1 MKKIYKTA
9 ISVLISCAMLINS
22 SAAFAVEGT
31 AGKKNDNREFVTME
45 AEQTA
50 GYLATYIA
58 QYEPDLGAEYAQY
71 PSKEYTDTYRTD
83 VLYYGLSKDGK
94 EYKALNNN
102 KAILSPEGCSKLG
115 SPSLF
120 RKPNGT
126 YGLVAAIDNTSD
138 QIIIY
143 DSDNLLYFY
152 NQRRLRLN
160 NTGIIVKNPMVKYNE
175 ETSLYD
181 IFWEGG
187 DGKSYVTTTEDLLQ
201 VSEPTETTYKKA
213 SVDAVLPDYAVRE
226 EASVFELTQDEY
238 DRIEK
243 KFGKLHSVSVD
254 VNDISVKTGEEVV
267 LSDKVD
273 VVYSDG
279 SKTSMGIDWNTNGLN
294 LKNLAAGEYTVTGT
308 INATTDYNSPL
319 ASYRADPYAVYDEEK
334 DVYYFTG
341 SNLNEKSASGGG
353 AYDSIVIRQADT
365 INDITDA
372 EEVEIWRNETAPDG
386 TKVTGWF
393 WAPEIH
399 KIGGKWRV
407 IVLGQVTEPGEKSSS
422 GRECIFTCNGDDLM
436 NPDNWEYT
444 GYIHD
449 TTDNQS
455 IGSFD
460 TTYFEYDGQ
469 SYYVTP
475 KSSKIWITTVDP
487 SDPLNPTGPLVLL
500 SSADRAFETNIGAGK
515 AGFGSI
521 NGMPGQ
527 AIEEA
532 SSVLIHDD
540 KIFIVYAG
548 CTVDMMYCVCML
560 WAYLDSDLMDPNS
573 WEKYPYPLL
582 STQDLTTTI
591 VKADYTATD
600 GTTDVTGHGDSG
612 LISGSE
618 GTYSGTFGPGHN
630 SFTIDENGNPV
641 IIYHARDWDDSYP
654 GATGD
659 AKYGLVD
666 PGRHAYAN
674 HVIFNYEGFPVCNL
688 SSEEYLAQNLRT
700 VSVKITV
707 TDSTVNNNNN
717 NNNYNNNN
725 NNNNNGNS
733 PDNNNGINIQ
743 SGIKRGDTKTVG
755 NAKYTVESVNVSGT
769 GTVAFAGVKNKN
781 IKKITI
787 PKSIKIDG
795 RTFKVTKI
803 AKKAFYNCRN
813 LKQITVKATGINKV
827 GKKAFK
833 GTNKQL
839 KIKVPKKKLKAY
851 KKLFGKITV
860 KSK

>member
-469 SYYVTP
+469 SYY
-475 KSSKIWITTVDP
+475 KRFKI
-487 SDPLNPTGPLVLL
+487 
-500 SSADRAFETNIGAGK
+500 
-515 AGFGSI
+515 
-521 NGMPGQ
+521 
-527 AIEEA
+527 
-532 SSVLIHDD
+532 
-540 KIFIVYAG
+540 
-548 CTVDMMYCVCML
+548 
-560 WAYLDSDLMDPNS
+560 
-573 WEKYPYPLL
+573 
-582 STQDLTTTI
+582 
-591 VKADYTATD
+591 
-600 GTTDVTGHGDSG
+600 
-612 LISGSE
+612 
-618 GTYSGTFGPGHN
+618 
-630 SFTIDENGNPV
+630 
-641 IIYHARDWDDSYP
+641 
-654 GATGD
+654 
-659 AKYGLVD
+659 
-666 PGRHAYAN
+666 
-674 HVIFNYEGFPVCNL
+674 
-688 SSEEYLAQNLRT
+688 
-700 VSVKITV
+700 
-707 TDSTVNNNNN
+707 
-717 NNNYNNNN
+717 
-725 NNNNNGNS
+725 
-733 PDNNNGINIQ
+733 
-743 SGIKRGDTKTVG
+743 
-755 NAKYTVESVNVSGT
+755 
-769 GTVAFAGVKNKN
+769 
-781 IKKITI
+781 
-787 PKSIKIDG
+787 
-795 RTFKVTKI
+795 
-803 AKKAFYNCRN
+803 
-813 LKQITVKATGINKV
+813 
-827 GKKAFK
+827 
-833 GTNKQL
+833 
-839 KIKVPKKKLKAY
+839 
-851 KKLFGKITV
+851 
-860 KSK
+860 